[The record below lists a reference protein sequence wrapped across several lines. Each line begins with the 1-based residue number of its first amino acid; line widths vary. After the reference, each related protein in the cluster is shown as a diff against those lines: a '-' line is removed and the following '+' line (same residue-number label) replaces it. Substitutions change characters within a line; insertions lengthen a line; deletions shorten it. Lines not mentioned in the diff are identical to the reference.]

1 MDRDETEP
9 QHAGAGYAPLRSATL
24 TGNVR
29 NQGRKET
36 LMSFEK
42 IKAVSEQILNRV
54 PAVRGKG
61 EQATK
66 QALVLPMLD
75 ALGYDIWSP
84 AEVCPEYDADFAIRK
99 AGQKEKVDIAVLL
112 AGLPRIYIETKPIE
126 DALEGHEGQLSRY
139 FNSTR
144 SVTLGILTNGIEWRF
159 FTDTGD
165 PNVMD
170 AQPFHIAR
178 LDAADQGIDV
188 IVRFC
193 KQVFSPEA
201 IRDYATEL
209 RYTAQ
214 MAAFLR
220 QELDLK
226 DKEPSEYFLRWVLK
240 AERMYDGVVN
250 ANVLDRFRPI
260 GKEALTRVIREIVR
274 RSITAMEQ
282 EAAQPVTVSAAQPQQ
297 AAVSAQRISSSV
309 QATEPLSENEAG
321 EAERSGIETT
331 ERELRVFGIIK
342 GQFERSALAT
352 TQVYDSAVRKDTA
365 LSLYYKDTTGY
376 FAICF
381 NKPSWWIMRLSIEG
395 RKNWVGFNVD
405 EAVGTSLIPE
415 GMIRLEPSPFASFRV
430 QITSP
435 EDIDR
440 LHRLVYAAFEKTI
453 RDRDRTK
460 EATTPEN
467 PPATPSQE

>member
-1 MDRDETEP
+1 
-9 QHAGAGYAPLRSATL
+9 
-24 TGNVR
+24 
-29 NQGRKET
+29 
-36 LMSFEK
+36 MSYEK
-42 IKAVSEQILNRV
+42 IKSVSEQILNRV

-99 AGQKEKVDIAVLL
+99 AGQKEKVDIAVFL
-112 AGLPRIYIETKPIE
+112 AGLPRIYIETKPI
-126 DALEGHEGQLSRY
+126 DDHLDGHEGQLSRY
-139 FNSTR
+139 FNATR
-144 SVTLGILTNGIEWRF
+144 SVTLGVLTNGLEWRF

-226 DKEPSEYFLRWVLK
+226 DREPSEYFLRWVLK
-240 AERMYDGVVN
+240 ADQMYAGVVN
-250 ANVLDRFRPI
+250 GNVLDRFRPI
-260 GKEALTRVIREIVR
+260 AKDALTRVIREIVR
-274 RSITAMEQ
+274 RSINAMEQ
-282 EAAQPVTVSAAQPQQ
+282 EAAQPVTVSTGQLQQ
-297 AAVSAQRISSSV
+297 AEIQAPKYESAAKATGPVSGQE
-309 QATEPLSENEAG
+309 TG
-321 EAERSGIETT
+321 ESDRSGIETT
-331 ERELRVFGIIK
+331 ERELRAFEIVK
-342 GQFERSALAT
+342 SQFERSAL
-352 TQVYDSAVRKDTA
+352 VSKLVFDSAAGKDAA
-365 LSLYYKDTTGY
+365 LNLYYKDTTGY

-381 NKPSWWIMRLSIEG
+381 NKPSWWIVRLSIEG

-405 EAVGTSLIPE
+405 EAVGVPLIPE
-415 GMIRLEPSPFASFRV
+415 GVIRLEPCPFASFRV
-430 QITSP
+430 QINSP
-435 EDIDR
+435 EEIDS

-460 EATTPEN
+460 ESVTPGSSPAN
-467 PPATPSQE
+467 PGQV

>member
-1 MDRDETEP
+1 
-9 QHAGAGYAPLRSATL
+9 
-24 TGNVR
+24 
-29 NQGRKET
+29 
-36 LMSFEK
+36 MSFEK
-42 IKAVSEQILNRV
+42 IKSVSEQILNRV

-99 AGQKEKVDIAVLL
+99 AGQKEKVDIAVFL
-112 AGLPRIYIETKPIE
+112 AGLPRIYIETKPID
-126 DALEGHEGQLSRY
+126 DALDGHEGQLSRY
-139 FNSTR
+139 FNATR
-144 SVTLGILTNGIEWRF
+144 SVTLGVLTNGLEWRF

-209 RYTAQ
+209 LYTAQ

-226 DKEPSEYFLRWVLK
+226 DREPSEYFLRWVLK
-240 AERMYDGVVN
+240 AEQMYAGVVN

-260 GKEALTRVIREIVR
+260 AKDALTRVIREIVR
-274 RSITAMEQ
+274 RSINAMEQ
-282 EAAQPVTVSAAQPQQ
+282 EAAQPVTVPAAQLQQ
-297 AAVSAQRISSSV
+297 TEAPAPKISPPFKAA
-309 QATEPLSENEAG
+309 EPLSEQEAG
-321 EAERSGIETT
+321 EADRPGIETT
-331 ERELRVFGIIK
+331 ERELRAFEIVK
-342 GQFERSALAT
+342 GQFERSALVA
-352 TQVYDSAVRKDTA
+352 TQVYDSVVGKDTA

-415 GMIRLEPSPFASFRV
+415 GMTRLDPSPFASFRV

-435 EDIDR
+435 EDIDS
-440 LHRLVYAAFEKTI
+440 LHRLTYAAFEKTI

-460 EATTPEN
+460 EATTPGSPLAIPIRE
-467 PPATPSQE
+467 

>member
-1 MDRDETEP
+1 
-9 QHAGAGYAPLRSATL
+9 
-24 TGNVR
+24 
-29 NQGRKET
+29 
-36 LMSFEK
+36 MSFEK
-42 IKAVSEQILNRV
+42 IKSVSEQILNRV

-99 AGQKEKVDIAVLL
+99 AGQKEKVDIAVFLG
-112 AGLPRIYIETKPIE
+112 GLPRIYIETKPID
-126 DALEGHEGQLSRY
+126 DALDGHEGQLSRY
-139 FNSTR
+139 FNATR
-144 SVTLGILTNGIEWRF
+144 SVTLGVLTNGLEWRF

-209 RYTAQ
+209 RYTAH

-226 DKEPSEYFLRWVLK
+226 DREPSEYFLRWVLK
-240 AERMYDGVVN
+240 AEQMYTGVVN

-260 GKEALTRVIREIVR
+260 AKDALTRVIREIVR

-282 EAAQPVTVSAAQPQQ
+282 EAAQPVTVSAAQLQQ
-297 AAVSAQRISSSV
+297 SEAAPPKIGPPV
-309 QATEPLSENEAG
+309 QATKPLSEQEAG
-321 EAERSGIETT
+321 EANRSGIETT
-331 ERELRVFGIIK
+331 ERELRVFAIVK
-342 GQFERSALAT
+342 DQFERSALVA
-352 TQVYDSAVRKDTA
+352 TQVYDSVLNKDTA

-381 NKPSWWIMRLSIEG
+381 NKPSWWIMRISIEG

-405 EAVGTSLIPE
+405 EAVGAALIPE
-415 GMIRLEPSPFASFRV
+415 GMIRLDPSPFASFRV

-440 LHRLVYAAFEKTI
+440 LHRLVFAAFEKTI

-467 PPATPSQE
+467 PLATPGHE

>member
-1 MDRDETEP
+1 
-9 QHAGAGYAPLRSATL
+9 
-24 TGNVR
+24 
-29 NQGRKET
+29 
-36 LMSFEK
+36 MSYEK

-54 PAVRGKG
+54 QAVRGKG

-66 QALVLPMLD
+66 QALVIPMLD

-84 AEVCPEYDADFAIRK
+84 MEVCPEYDADFAIRK

-112 AGLPRIYIETKPIE
+112 AGLPRIYIETKPID
-126 DALEGHEGQLSRY
+126 DALDGHEGQLSRY
-139 FNSTR
+139 FNATR
-144 SVTLGILTNGIEWRF
+144 SVTLGVLTNGLEWRF

-178 LDAADQGIDV
+178 LDATDQGIDV

-193 KQVFSPEA
+193 KQIFSPEA

-209 RYTAQ
+209 RFTAQ

-226 DKEPSEYFLRWVLK
+226 DREPSEYFLRWLLK
-240 AERMYDGVVN
+240 AEQMYEGVVN

-260 GKEALTRVIREIVR
+260 AKEALTRVIREIVR

-282 EAAQPVTVSAAQPQQ
+282 EAAQPVTVSAAQLQYAGAS
-297 AAVSAQRISSSV
+297 AAKIGHPAN
-309 QATEPLSENEAG
+309 AAEPLLEKDAG
-321 EAERSGIETT
+321 ETDRSGIETT
-331 ERELRVFGIIK
+331 ERELRAFGIVK
-342 GQFERSALAT
+342 DQFERSALVS
-352 TQVYDSAVRKDTA
+352 TQVYDSTVRKDIA

-405 EAVGTSLIPE
+405 EALGTSLIPE
-415 GMIRLEPSPFASFRV
+415 GMLRLDPSPFANFRV
-430 QITSP
+430 QINSP
-435 EDIDR
+435 EDLDR
-440 LHRLVYAAFEKTI
+440 LNRLVYSAFEKTI
-453 RDRDRTK
+453 RDREKTNLFPKDGNQ
-460 EATTPEN
+460 PEN
-467 PPATPSQE
+467 LSQE

>member
-1 MDRDETEP
+1 
-9 QHAGAGYAPLRSATL
+9 
-24 TGNVR
+24 
-29 NQGRKET
+29 
-36 LMSFEK
+36 MSFEK
-42 IKAVSEQILNRV
+42 IKSVSEQILNRV

-99 AGQKEKVDIAVLL
+99 AGQKEKVDIAVFL
-112 AGLPRIYIETKPIE
+112 AGLPRIYIETKPID
-126 DALEGHEGQLSRY
+126 DALDGHQGQLSRY
-139 FNSTR
+139 FNATQ
-144 SVTLGILTNGIEWRF
+144 SVTLGILTNGLEWRF

-170 AQPFHIAR
+170 AQPFHIAK

-188 IVRFC
+188 MVRFC

-214 MAAFLR
+214 IAAFLR

-226 DKEPSEYFLRWVLK
+226 DREPSEYFLRWLLK
-240 AERMYDGVVN
+240 AEQMYAGVVN

-260 GKEALTRVIREIVR
+260 AKDALTRVIREIVR

-282 EAAQPVTVSAAQPQQ
+282 EAAQPVTVSAAQLQQ
-297 AAVSAQRISSSV
+297 VEASV
-309 QATEPLSENEAG
+309 PKIGPPVHATKPLSQQEAG
-321 EAERSGIETT
+321 EADRSGIETT
-331 ERELRVFGIIK
+331 ERELQAFGIVK
-342 GQFERSALAT
+342 GLFERSALVA
-352 TQVYDSAVRKDTA
+352 TQVYDSVVSKDTA

-415 GMIRLEPSPFASFRV
+415 GMIRLDPSPFASFRV

-435 EDIDR
+435 EDINR

-467 PPATPSQE
+467 SLATPGQK